1 MGFVLLLVVLVLIG
15 YRFYAYMYFT
25 SDEFRAIKRRVK
37 CYAEECNALNGHLR
51 GFKTRESKIRTVDTG
66 SAQLTDNSEYSY
78 KRNNWSK
85 SSNSQLVHECSA
97 SVCQSAKNEP
107 FKYLCKYFDIKP
119 DEARLAEFEEM
130 LNDFAA
136 ADQGKLLL
144 AKQKQQGI
152 DGVSSTIPAL
162 IKMLSAKRIERELG
176 FEPVEKTYH
185 SMPSYKFQ
193 YISAGGKSSISTDIQ
208 LDLNNL
214 ERFIAYLG
222 DKVKFTKSVAGQR
235 SLMTRLLREAIK
247 QRDDFTC
254 QTCGNSTQKEPNLL
268 LEIDHVIPVS
278 KGGITSEDNLQTLCW
293 KCNRTK
299 GAKIVNPGIKP
310 KEVKKLVAT
319 VAPAGIETSEQMYE
333 RAKAFSAARKT
344 YEAMS
349 LLTEIVDRYPNSNAA
364 EVAQKLLNRDS

>member
-97 SVCQSAKNEP
+97 SVCKSAKNEP